1 MRNIIM
7 TIVLLVIAVII
18 SVMYFKSLNPPGQ
31 QSGKV
36 MGNIPADAALIFE
49 YKNDQGFYDIFK
61 NNSLL
66 TTLIGDEKSAE
77 LQDLKVSI
85 LDNPLLKSLFDGQSL
100 FISLHPQKPNDSID
114 FLITTSSTANIGDEL
129 DQIAR
134 QKNGKVLIH
143 GMQLAGAKAYNI
155 YLNDTK
161 RRFYLVLNDD
171 KTFSASFSQQLV
183 ESAAKYKK
191 EKHEK
196 YFVQL
201 SDQQN
206 SNSIAN
212 LYVNYKQLSPLFD
225 QLFIAKNTDIFRSFR
240 MLSAIGAFSLNY
252 KSDALMFNGI
262 SHMQEQEPKSYL
274 DIYRYQQPTPNKL
287 KSIFPAST
295 AYSINFAISDPV
307 KFELNLFQWQLQA
320 GFSAEK
326 KAVFNRIKKENS
338 IDLNKEF
345 VNLLGN
351 EFAIITTRYQEKIGL
366 VQVKNG
372 LNLRPFM
379 VNISNMVNDDM
390 GLFNYDKL
398 PFFLLGD
405 AFSVF
410 KRPYF
415 MIADNY
421 LIICN
426 SQSALTEY
434 YKNYTKGN
442 FLSKS
447 DEFTRFDNLQAER
460 SNVSFFINFKNA
472 AAILKDDLK
481 PAYARAFA
489 QKQAGWNNYYAAGYQ
504 FTASDKDFYTNFYMR
519 LNQPDTTA
527 LAGTSN

>member
-1 MRNIIM
+1 M
-7 TIVLLVIAVII
+7 TIVLLIIAVML
-18 SVMYFKSLNPPGQ
+18 SVMYFKNLNPPGQ

-61 NNSLL
+61 NSPLL
-66 TTLIGDEKSAE
+66 STLIGDEKSAE
-77 LQDLKVSI
+77 LNDLKVSV
-85 LDNPLLKSLFDGQSL
+85 LDNPLLKPLFNGQSL
-100 FISLHPQKPNDSID
+100 FISLHPQKPTDAID
-114 FLITTSSTANIGDEL
+114 FLITTSSTADIGDEL

-143 GMQLAGAKAYNI
+143 EMQLGGKKGYNI
-155 YLNDTK
+155 YLNATK
-161 RRFYLVLNDD
+161 RRFYLMLADD

-183 ESAAKYKK
+183 ENAAKYKK

-212 LYVNYKQLSPLFD
+212 LYVNYTQLSPLFD
-225 QLFIAKNTDIFRSFR
+225 QLFSTKNTDIFRSFR
-240 MLSAIGAFSLNY
+240 MLSAIGALSLNY
-252 KSDALMFNGI
+252 KTDALMFNGI
-262 SHMQEQEPKSYL
+262 SHIQEQGPKSYL
-274 DIYRYQQPTPNKL
+274 DIYRYQQPTVNKL

-295 AYSINFAISDPV
+295 AYSINFAISDPA
-307 KFELNLFQWQLQA
+307 KFEDNLFQWQLKA
-320 GFSAEK
+320 GFTAEK
-326 KAVFNRIKKENS
+326 KAVLNRIKKETS

-345 VNLLGN
+345 INLLGN
-351 EFAIITTRYQEKIGL
+351 EFAIITTRYQEKIAL
-366 VQVKNG
+366 VQLKNG

-379 VNISNMVNDDM
+379 VNISTMVNDDM

-398 PFFLLGD
+398 PFYLLGD
-405 AFSVF
+405 AFSIF
-410 KRPYF
+410 RRPYF

-426 SQSALTEY
+426 SQSGLTEY

-447 DEFTRFDNLQAER
+447 DDFTRFDNLQAER
-460 SNVSFFINFKNA
+460 SNVAFFINFKNA
-472 AAILKDDLK
+472 GAILKDDLK
-481 PAYARAFA
+481 PAYAKAFED
-489 QKQAGWNNYYAAGYQ
+489 KKSGWNNYYAAGYQ
-504 FTASDKDFYTNFYMR
+504 FTASDGDFYTNFYMR
-519 LNQPDTTA
+519 LNQPDTA
-527 LAGTSN
+527 AINPTSN